1 MSATRTAATR
11 TPAARTVATAPPGP
25 GTPPP
30 TTARKVVVPKA
41 GSYDR
46 LTIVEVP
53 APTPGP
59 GEVAVAVRAIG
70 VNYAD
75 VIVRMGLYASAK
87 EFVGWPITP
96 GFEVAGVVSALGAG
110 VSDLAVGDEV
120 IAVSLFGGYTTQLVT
135 QRRYVFPKPA
145 SVSFEAAAGVPAVM
159 LTAWYAIH
167 ELAHPRPG
175 AICLV
180 HSAAGGVGGSLVQL
194 LELAGCRVV
203 GVVGQSHK
211 VQAAKDLGC
220 DVVIDKSTQDLWR
233 EAERH
238 APDGY
243 DVAFDA
249 NGVATLKDSYGHLRK
264 AGKLVVYGFH
274 TMMPKTGGRPNW
286 LKLGVGFV
294 RTPRFS
300 PLEMTQSSRSVL
312 AFNLSYLFD
321 RLDILAP
328 AMEDIGRWL
337 ASGEIQAPP
346 VTTYPLADVA
356 RAHRDIESGQTVGKL
371 VLVP

>member
-1 MSATRTAATR
+1 M
-11 TPAARTVATAPPGP
+11 ATA
-25 GTPPP
+25 
-30 TTARKVVVPKA
+30 TARKTDTSSIETEASARGRRVVVPKA
-41 GSYDR
+41 GSYDK
-46 LTIVEVP
+46 LTYVDFDV
-53 APTPGP
+53 PTPGP
-59 GEVAVAVRAIG
+59 SEVLIDVRASG

-96 GFEVAGVVSALGAG
+96 GFEVSGVVR
-110 VSDLAVGDEV
+110 AVGDAVDDLKPGDEV
-120 IAVSLFGGYTTQLVT
+120 VAVSLFGAYTTHLVT
-135 QRRYVFPKPA
+135 GREYVFPKPKN
-145 SVSFEAAAGVPAVM
+145 VSFEAAAGVPAVM

-175 AICLV
+175 AVALV

-194 LELAGCRVV
+194 LKLAGCTVV
-203 GVVGQSHK
+203 GVVGRSHK
-211 VQAAKDLGC
+211 VAVARELGC
-220 DVVIDKSTQDLWR
+220 DHVIDKSTQDLWK

-274 TMMPKTGGRPNW
+274 TMMPKKGGSPNW
-286 LKLGVGFV
+286 LKLGYDFL

-300 PLEMTQSSRSVL
+300 PLEMTQSSKSVL

-328 AMEDIGRWL
+328 AIEEIGRWL
-337 ASGEIQAPP
+337 EAGDIVAPP
-346 VTTYPLADVA
+346 VTTYPFGDVA
-356 RAHRDIESGQTVGKL
+356 RAHQDIESGNTVGKL